1 MAVKQAQHGVLPE
14 ASHDEAARQDFVF
27 GFSKHVLSSVVP
39 GNRVAY
45 EHRVGPD
52 FEKREGRTPRDRHEL
67 RHAMARDAQYQ
78 VSSALQRTTQEMLW
92 DSVGESI
99 ERQWDTLRDNAQKL
113 TRGKT
118 RSTLT
123 LDPELAMPN
132 YIGHNDHHAMPG
144 GYATDLADGDI
155 FSGALYDRGA
165 FIYTDGLLGPHMEG
179 SGLSVLRFLQAR
191 FPDLQPR
198 RILELGCT
206 TGATASVLSR
216 GYPDAEIHAVDVGAA
231 LLRYAHARAEALGA
245 TIHFSQQNAEKTTF
259 EDGSFD
265 LVVTNALLHET
276 AHQAIH
282 NIIGECHR
290 VLRKGGV
297 MVHAEQPQFEG
308 MDLFKAFTHD
318 WDSYNNNEPFWGTV
332 HDLDL
337 EDLAVGAGF
346 SRGNVFQTF
355 APGAAASA
363 GTSDHV
369 AVDPKKIMGSDRGG
383 GLKFYYGATK

>member
-14 ASHDEAARQDFVF
+14 ASHDEAARQSFVF
-27 GFSKHVLSSVVP
+27 GFSKHVLSAVVP
-39 GNRVAY
+39 GNRAAY
-45 EHRVGPD
+45 ENRVAPA
-52 FEKREGRTPRDRHEL
+52 FEKHKGRAPRDRHEL
-67 RHAMARDAQYQ
+67 RHAMERDGQYQ

-99 ERQWDTLRDNAQKL
+99 ERQWDTLRDNARTL
-113 TRGKT
+113 SDGKT
-118 RSTLT
+118 RGTLT
-123 LDPELAMPN
+123 LDPDMAMPP
-132 YIGHNDHHAMPG
+132 YIGKNDHHAMPG
-144 GYATDLADGDI
+144 GYSTDLADGDV

-179 SGLSVLRFLQAR
+179 SGLSVVRFLKMQ
-191 FPDLQPR
+191 FPDLKPR

-216 GYPDAEIHAVDVGAA
+216 AYPDAEIHAIDVGAA

-245 TIHFSQQNAEKTTF
+245 TIQFSQQNAEHTNF
-259 EDGSFD
+259 DDGSFD

-290 VLRKGGV
+290 VLRTGGV

-318 WDSYNNNEPFWGTV
+318 WDSYNNNEPFWGAV

-337 EDLAVGAGF
+337 EALAVGAGF
-346 SRGNVFQTF
+346 GRDDVFQTF

-383 GLKFYYGATK
+383 GLKFYFGAVK